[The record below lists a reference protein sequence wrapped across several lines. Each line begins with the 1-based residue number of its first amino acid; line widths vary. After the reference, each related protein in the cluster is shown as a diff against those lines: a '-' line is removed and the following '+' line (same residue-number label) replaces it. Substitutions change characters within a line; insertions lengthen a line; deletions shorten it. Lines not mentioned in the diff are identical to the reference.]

1 MGRPV
6 FSLSHCLILLL
17 LLLTL
22 ALASCGGGASLATDD
37 LAASGQSSDLSAA
50 ASGDL
55 NGATLADSST
65 LPGIP
70 LDSPLSGRE
79 ASAIDNGSGE
89 VVVLG
94 KDFLLQHNGVVDGD
108 ALQLSAPGGEVGS
121 GQNLAFALYKI
132 NAGAGQRPK
141 SLNVQAVPNG
151 LNQQYWVAVADYTS
165 LQWKFFGPVAIPEF
179 QLDLTGQNHRFVS
192 AAGNVYFLLLCHA
205 PNGCTHAQTV
215 MVTGPAGDGEL
226 PGCPFR
232 LEASN
237 GAFLHRVELVW
248 ERGCA
253 GKRFEVFR
261 RDARPPQGDGQP
273 PVGDPGA
280 GNPPPGDPNGG
291 NGGDGSGGDPGA
303 NQAPPPPPQ
312 WRLIA
317 VVEDNRFTDHLVL
330 PGKMY
335 EYRVRAVNNHG
346 PSGFSNID
354 LGWADRGIFDCVIEG
369 QVKVDGVGRE
379 GVVVSLL
386 GLGPEPLFTM
396 TGPQGGYRFAN
407 LPPLHYVVCA
417 QNPGL
422 EFEPAF
428 SFTNLH
434 ISETQLIN
442 FNGTAASHFGHVW
455 GFTYTWDPIRDD
467 GIGGLR
473 ALSNIHVGLWPA
485 GVDPGTPELQ
495 GVQSS
500 EIGLYQFFG
509 LQPGDYTTKAGAE
522 GMLFMPDIH
531 RVRLDGQHVPP
542 RMDFFGL
549 PGQAPPPPP
558 ADGGDGGSGD
568 PDGNTV

>member
-6 FSLSHCLILLL
+6 FQNSHWLALLL
-17 LLLTL
+17 LLMSLL
-22 ALASCGGGASLATDD
+22 LASCGAGGT
-37 LAASGQSSDLSAA
+37 DLSAA
-50 ASGDL
+50 GTAGDSANSAAVTDL
-55 NGATLADSST
+55 GAAADDSSAAA
-65 LPGIP
+65 LPAIP
-70 LDSPLSGRE
+70 LDSVSDGRA

-108 ALQLSAPGGEVGS
+108 ALQLSAPGGEAGS
-121 GQNLAFALYKI
+121 GNNLAFALYQAS
-132 NAGAGQRPK
+132 AGAGQRPK
-141 SLNVQAVPNG
+141 SLNVQALPASLG
-151 LNQQYWVAVADYTS
+151 QQYWVAVADYTS
-165 LQWKFFGPVAIPEF
+165 LQWKFFGPIAIPEF

-205 PNGCTHAQTV
+205 PNGCTHTQTV

-237 GAFLHRVELVW
+237 GAFLHRVELIW
-248 ERGCA
+248 ERGDE
-253 GKRFEVFR
+253 GKRFEIFR
-261 RDARPPQGDGQP
+261 RDARQPAGDNPPAG
-273 PVGDPGA
+273 GDPGA
-280 GNPPPGDPNGG
+280 GNPPPGDPNAGGGG
-291 NGGDGSGGDPGA
+291 NGGDPGA
-303 NQAPPPPPQ
+303 GQNPPPPQ
-312 WRLIA
+312 WRKIA

-335 EYRVRAVNNHG
+335 EYRVRAINNHG

-354 LGWADRGIFDCVIEG
+354 LGWADRGLFDCVIEG
-369 QVKVDGVGRE
+369 QVSVDGAGRE

-386 GLGPEPLFTM
+386 GLGPEPLFTV

-417 QNPGL
+417 QNPDL

-434 ISETQLIN
+434 VSETQLIN

-467 GIGGLR
+467 GTGGIR
-473 ALSNIHVGLWPA
+473 ALSNIHVGLWPTN
-485 GVDPGTPELQ
+485 VEPGTPELM
-495 GVQSS
+495 GTQSN
-500 EIGLYQFFG
+500 ELGLYQFFG
-509 LQPGDYTTKAGAE
+509 LQPGEYTTKAGAE
-522 GMLFMPDIH
+522 GLIFMPDIQ
-531 RVRLDGQHVPP
+531 RIRLDGQHIAP
-542 RMDFFGL
+542 RMDFLGL
-549 PGQAPPPPP
+549 PGQLPPPPP
-558 ADGGDGGSGD
+558 DGGGDPGSGD
-568 PDGNTV
+568 PTV